1 MANPDGR
8 NEGSVKRR
16 IAATAATAA
25 LALSGPAV
33 AARPASARTASS
45 SRPGGEPIT
54 LLAHSDQS
62 RAATSLE
69 VSRRADM
76 ASHRHRLA
84 GALAAELGNDGPADR
99 IERAL
104 AAADAEISKAYS
116 RGQRPQFAGGLPVA
130 LTRSSGISE
139 ATLSEAFE
147 SMSKRALER
156 RRAGAADTFR

>member
-33 AARPASARTASS
+33 AARPASARTASP
-45 SRPGGEPIT
+45 SRPGGEPVT

-62 RAATSLE
+62 RAASSLE
-69 VSRRADM
+69 ASRRAEM
-76 ASHRHRLA
+76 ASHRHQLA
-84 GALAAELGNDGPADR
+84 GALAAELGSASSPDR

-116 RGQRPQFAGGLPVA
+116 SGERPQFAGGLPVA
-130 LTRSSGISE
+130 LARSSGMTE
-139 ATLSEAFE
+139 AELTEAFE
-147 SMSKRALER
+147 SMSRHALER
-156 RRAGAADTFR
+156 RRGPVS